1 MGRCEAVDC
10 LQVDVTRCGGFGEW
24 LRAAALAAARNR
36 EISGHCA
43 QNLAAHVA
51 LATPN
56 LRHLEWFHDHDRIER
71 MVFDGVLDPTG
82 GWVRPELSRAGHG
95 MTFKA
100 ADAEA
105 SRIA

>member
-24 LRAAALAAARNR
+24 LRAAAVAAARNR
-36 EISGHCA
+36 KISGHCA

-71 MVFDGVLDPTG
+71 MFFDGVLDPTVG
-82 GWVRPELSRAGHG
+82 GCAPSSRARG
-95 MTFKA
+95 TA
-100 ADAEA
+100 
-105 SRIA
+105 